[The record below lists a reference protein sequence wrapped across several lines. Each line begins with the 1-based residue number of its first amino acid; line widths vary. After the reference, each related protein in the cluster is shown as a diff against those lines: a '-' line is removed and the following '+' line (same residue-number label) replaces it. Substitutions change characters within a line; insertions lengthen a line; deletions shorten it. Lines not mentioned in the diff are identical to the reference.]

1 MILGYA
7 ALVQDTSGADQT
19 VKVITYSLRL
29 HVEIVCQLTHCP
41 APQDS
46 QHLRLLLVGEE
57 YQVPHKFAFS
67 VQHYTSRT
75 YF

>member
-29 HVEIVCQLTHCP
+29 HVEIVCQLTHCS

-46 QHLRLLLVGEE
+46 
-57 YQVPHKFAFS
+57 
-67 VQHYTSRT
+67 
-75 YF
+75 